1 MLESKVDAFLD
12 RHSFSLENKRI
23 VVGVSGGP
31 DSLALLHY
39 LLTEREKRN
48 LFLVVAHVDH
58 MFRGEESFQDAMFVK
73 DFCKQHNVTFEMVQV
88 NVKKMIEETG
98 KNSQMAAREV
108 RYDFYH
114 KIMKQYQCLYLALGH
129 HGDDQMETMLMRL
142 TRGSTGKARAGIP
155 FSRSFF
161 EGIIFRPF
169 LCLTK
174 DELQHYC
181 ERQNLIPRIDPS
193 NAKGIYSRN
202 RFRKQVLP
210 FLKTENSHAHEHFQ
224 RFSEELQSDE
234 DYLLEL
240 TVERLNTV
248 LTKREDDKITI
259 DMHRFLEMP
268 LPLQRRGIQLILK
281 YLYKEKP
288 ASLSAIHIDQIFSL
302 IQHHDPSGTLDLP
315 SGLRVIRSYFQLS
328 FQYEQIKI
336 EPYYYEINEP
346 GTIILPNGGRITI
359 DYIAGGSPDGN
370 PNTAI
375 FNAEKLHFP
384 LIIRTRKKG
393 DRMTIKGISGSKKLK
408 DIFIDQ
414 KIPRQER
421 ECWPVI
427 TDSEG
432 FIMWLP
438 NVKRSSFEG
447 VDPAAKQYIQLTYN
461 KQ

>member
-1 MLESKVDAFLD
+1 
-12 RHSFSLENKRI
+12 
-23 VVGVSGGP
+23 
-31 DSLALLHY
+31 
-39 LLTEREKRN
+39 
-48 LFLVVAHVDH
+48 
-58 MFRGEESFQDAMFVK
+58 
-73 DFCKQHNVTFEMVQV
+73 
-88 NVKKMIEETG
+88 
-98 KNSQMAAREV
+98 
-108 RYDFYH
+108 
-114 KIMKQYQCLYLALGH
+114 
-129 HGDDQMETMLMRL
+129 MLMRL

-174 DELQHYC
+174 DELQQYC

-210 FLKTENSHAHEHFQ
+210 FLKSENSHVHEHFQ

-234 DYLLEL
+234 DYLQEL

-259 DMHRFLEMP
+259 DMNRFLEMP

-315 SGLRVIRSYFQLS
+315 NGLRVIRSYLQLS

-336 EPYYYEINEP
+336 DPYYYEINGP
-346 GTIILPNGGRITI
+346 GTIGLPNGSSIKI
-359 DYIAGGSPDGN
+359 DYIAGEIPDLK

-375 FNAEKLHFP
+375 FTPEKLHFP
-384 LIIRTRKKG
+384 LVIRTRKKG
-393 DRMTIKGISGSKKLK
+393 DRMTLKGISGSKKLK

-414 KIPRQER
+414 KIPRQDR
-421 ECWPVI
+421 DCWPVI

-432 FIMWLP
+432 FIIWLP